1 LSKKPIKSRYC
12 LSVID
17 SETLAGRNETTHTK
31 PQSGVNFNL
40 RKNMSNKAI
49 SGIGEFGL
57 IDRIATL
64 AATTLPAVPELL
76 TGIGDD
82 CAVFNPSPKL
92 LQVAT
97 TDMLVD
103 QVHFDL
109 LTTPLKHLGSKA
121 ISVNVSD
128 ICAMNALPRY
138 ALISLAIPA
147 SFSVAMVEELYLG
160 MSHAAREYG
169 LAIAGGDTSS
179 SRSGLVISIAMI
191 GEVSQE
197 QLACRSG
204 AKQEELICITGSL
217 GGSTAGLKLLMR
229 EKEIMLNHLENNES
243 YSRSVMADLQEYSE
257 AIQQHLLPLA
267 RIDIIRFFHA
277 NNIRPSSMID
287 ISDGLSSD
295 LQHICHLSK
304 IGALIH
310 EGRIPIHGSA
320 HRIADELQDDA
331 LTWALTGGEDYQLL
345 FTIPKDEYPAI
356 ADNKAIAVIG
366 ETTGE
371 DAGVQLSD
379 IYGMKI
385 DLSSITGFD
394 HFSS

>member
-1 LSKKPIKSRYC
+1 MKMAHAR
-12 LSVID
+12 
-17 SETLAGRNETTHTK
+17 
-31 PQSGVNFNL
+31 PQSGVKFNL
-40 RKNMSNKAI
+40 RKNMSYKAI

-57 IDRIATL
+57 IDRIAAL
-64 AATTLPAVPELL
+64 AETTLSAVPELL

-82 CAVFNPSPKL
+82 CAVFHPSAEL

-97 TDMLVD
+97 TDMLAD

-160 MSHAAREYG
+160 MSHAAKEYG

-179 SRSGLVISIAMI
+179 SRSGLVISISMI
-191 GEVSQE
+191 GEVSPE
-197 QLACRSG
+197 QLTHRSG
-204 AKQEELICITGSL
+204 AVPGELICITGSL
-217 GGSTAGLKLLMR
+217 GGAAAGLKLLMR
-229 EKEIMLNHLENNES
+229 EKEIMLNHIENNES
-243 YSRSVMADLQEYSE
+243 YSRSVMADLMEYSD
-257 AIQQHLLPLA
+257 AIKQQLLPLA
-267 RIDIIRFFHA
+267 RIDIVRFFHA
-277 NNIRPSSMID
+277 HHILPSSMID

-295 LQHICHLSK
+295 LQHLCHQSK

-310 EGRIPIHGSA
+310 EARIPILGSTR
-320 HRIADELQDDA
+320 RIADEMQDDA

-345 FTIPKDEYPAI
+345 FTIQKENYPAI
-356 ADNKAIAVIG
+356 ADNKGIAIIG
-366 ETTGE
+366 ETTDLE
-371 DAGVQLSD
+371 EGVQLSD

-385 DLSSITGFD
+385 DLSSIRGFD
-394 HFSS
+394 HFGS

>member
-1 LSKKPIKSRYC
+1 
-12 LSVID
+12 
-17 SETLAGRNETTHTK
+17 
-31 PQSGVNFNL
+31 
-40 RKNMSNKAI
+40 MSYKAI
-49 SGIGEFGL
+49 SAIGEFGL
-57 IDRIATL
+57 IDRIAAL
-64 AATTLPAVPELL
+64 AETTLPAVPELL

-82 CAVFNPSPKL
+82 CAVFQPSPKL

-97 TDMLVD
+97 TDMLAD

-109 LTTPLKHLGSKA
+109 LTTPLRHLGSKA

-160 MSHAAREYG
+160 MSHAAKEYG

-179 SRSGLVISIAMI
+179 SRSGLVISVSMM
-191 GEVSQE
+191 GEVSPE
-197 QLACRSG
+197 QLTHRCG
-204 AKQEELICITGSL
+204 ARPGELICITGSL
-217 GGSTAGLKLLMR
+217 GGSAAGLKLLMR
-229 EKEIMLNHLENNES
+229 EKEIMLNHIENNES
-243 YSRSVMADLQEYSE
+243 YSRSMMADLQEYSE
-257 AIQQHLLPLA
+257 AIQQQLLPLA

-277 NNIRPSSMID
+277 NNIHPSSMID

-295 LQHICHLSK
+295 LQHICRQSK

-310 EGRIPIHGSA
+310 EGGIPIQGSTR
-320 HRIADELQDDA
+320 RIADEMQDDA

-345 FTIPKDEYPAI
+345 FTIPKERYPAI
-356 ADNKAIAVIG
+356 ADNKGIAVIG
-366 ETTGE
+366 ETSE
-371 DAGVQLSD
+371 PEEGVQLSD

-385 DLSSITGFD
+385 DLSSIRGFD
-394 HFSS
+394 HFNS